1 MQMYYCSKKWYGKMT
16 KNLFPSTAFILITKM
31 YAYAQLTNSKAFPI
45 SYEITNGSCL
55 QKTWT
60 AISSFSSQQISMG
73 QKFIITAV
81 KCFYLQ
87 CLVKS
92 RNLIYVVFLCKT
104 SLIAKIIHIKF
115 LNWKYYSFSE
125 PVLLNSDLYP

>member
-1 MQMYYCSKKWYGKMT
+1 M
-16 KNLFPSTAFILITKM
+16 PIH
-31 YAYAQLTNSKAFPI
+31 AYAQLTNSKAFPI

-87 CLVKS
+87 NFSKKS
-92 RNLIYVVFLCKT
+92 NF
-104 SLIAKIIHIKF
+104 
-115 LNWKYYSFSE
+115 
-125 PVLLNSDLYP
+125 DL